1 MNAFMIWAKE
11 ERKKILK
18 AFPDMH
24 NSHISK
30 VLGRS
35 NNPAKIHIK
44 NLKLLIYSYSNE
56 DVSTVLSKSYFADRK

>member
-1 MNAFMIWAKE
+1 MNAFMIWAME

-35 NNPAKIHIK
+35 NDPTKVHIM
-44 NLKLLIYSYSNE
+44 NLKLLISSYSDKNNTIE
-56 DVSTVLSKSYFADRK
+56 FE